1 MTNNKVR
8 RCAIYTRK
16 SSTEGLDQS
25 FNSLDA
31 QREASEA
38 YIISQKHEGWT
49 CIKDRFDDGG
59 FSGGNMERPALLTL
73 IEKIKQK
80 LIDIIVVYKVDRL
93 SRSLADFAK
102 LVELFDQY
110 DVSFVSVT
118 QHFNTSTSMGRLTL
132 NVLLSFAQFE
142 REVTGERIRD
152 KIAASKKKGMWMGG
166 NVPLGYDVKD
176 RQLHINKREAKT
188 VQRVYDQYLA
198 LKSVRALK
206 HWLDGST
213 FKSKHKKSFSRGA
226 LYRLLKNP
234 VYIGKIKHKD
244 ITHEGNHQSIINDD
258 IWEKTQQLLNTNKNK
273 NANRARSHA
282 LLSGLLFDDR
292 GNVMSPTYTKKGN
305 KRYQYYVSQALL
317 QYKDQQAGSIQRIN
331 MQEVDRAIIDALN
344 HTMAHEE
351 LATLLLK
358 DIPARQYKQTQTK
371 MHHLLDLSTL
381 NTEEQR
387 IRISLLM
394 NKVVISARTVK
405 LSLSLESIT
414 HALDIEYSENQTHE
428 IIQPLQ
434 LNHWGAEQK
443 LILENKNTTNDNQ
456 ASLKSLQDAIIKAFV
471 WNEELQSGKMASIKV
486 LAEKENITSAYI
498 RRILRLAYL
507 SPEILNDIFKISNST
522 KLTLEELRDIFSL
535 HWEIQDKQLS
545 MN

>member
-1 MTNNKVR
+1 MTENKVR

-59 FSGGNMERPALLTL
+59 FSGGNMERPALSTL
-73 IEKIKQK
+73 IDNIKQK

-110 DVSFVSVT
+110 NVSFVSVT

-176 RQLHINKREAKT
+176 RQLHINKLEAKT
-188 VQRVYDQYLA
+188 VQRIFHQYLA
-198 LKSVRALK
+198 LQSVRALK
-206 HWLDGST
+206 HWLDESS
-213 FKSKHKKSFSRGA
+213 FKSKQNKTFSRGA
-226 LYRLLKNP
+226 LYTLLRNP
-234 VYIGKIKHKD
+234 VYTGKIRHKD
-244 ITHEGNHQSIINDD
+244 MMHEGNHIAFIKQEDWD
-258 IWEKTQQLLNTNKNK
+258 KTQQLLETNKRK
-273 NANRARSHA
+273 YTNRTKSHA
-282 LLSGLLFDDR
+282 LLSGLLYDDR
-292 GNVMSPTYTKKGN
+292 GNAMSPSHTKKGN

-317 QYKDQQAGSIQRIN
+317 QYNDQQAGSIQRMS
-331 MQEVDRAIIDALN
+331 MQEIDRIVIDTLN
-344 HTMAHEE
+344 HNQVLDE
-351 LATLLLK
+351 LSNSLLTE
-358 DIPARQYKQTQTK
+358 IPPRVFKKTRTK
-371 MHHLLDLSTL
+371 LNIFLDLTAL
-381 NTEEQR
+381 NTEEQKSR
-387 IRISLLM
+387 INLLLSR
-394 NKVVISARTVK
+394 VVISTK
-405 LSLSLESIT
+405 IITLSFTLENLA
-414 HALDIEYSENQTHE
+414 HALDIRFSETSIHE
-428 IIQPLQ
+428 INQPIQWKR
-434 LNHWGAEQK
+434 WGSEEK
-443 LILENKNTTNDNQ
+443 LILDNDDDNKVNES
-456 ASLKSLQDAIIKAFV
+456 SLKSSQEAVLKAFI
-471 WNEELQSGKMASIKV
+471 WNDTLQSGQVKSIKEI
-486 LAEKENITSAYI
+486 ADKENVTSPYI

-507 SPEILNDIFKISNST
+507 SPKSLNRISSNSIST
-522 KLTLEELRDIFSL
+522 ESTLEELRYAFPLS
-535 HWEIQDKQLS
+535 WNIQDCD
-545 MN
+545 